1 MPALNIVVPIEEG
14 ISVFNYSKGK
24 EGWFVRKWFKGERRY
39 RIKKITGANTQ
50 AEALSNFYKVLVE
63 FNDKPNK
70 PHKKQLNPHKEIT
83 IREEVSTF
91 IKDEERRVLAGFKAE
106 NAHSRR
112 KHSMV
117 PMLNYFDKMDVIY
130 PSQITE
136 NTLQDYPLHRSN
148 VVENTIKTELKD
160 VSVFIKQHL
169 WRNKLI
175 SNEVANSPFL
185 IPKIK
190 ITDEMLDAN
199 PSISHK
205 DYGIINNYLRNEF
218 QKVPTTNKGIYTRRM
233 FYTFIHTL
241 KNSGLRPSE
250 LLAVRFKDVS
260 ITNPKRWSEGKQEWE
275 DDYKVTLFIRK
286 SKTGKKR
293 DVLCR
298 SNAGSH
304 LYEFLKFQANYIR
317 NFCEFNITPEMEVF
331 AKPETNLTKRVSY
344 TYLNYLWRDE
354 VIAPLQDKLEMNRF
368 SEKPYTIYSLRSTFI
383 ENCVE
388 ANLDVYL
395 VAKLCGN
402 SVAIIQRY
410 YDRHDV
416 LKRASEVQ
424 AINYGNKKR
433 PPIET
438 ISLVNL

>member
-1 MPALNIVVPIEEG
+1 MPALNIVIPIEDG
-14 ISVFNYSKGK
+14 ISVFNYSKEK
-24 EGWFVRKWFKGERRY
+24 EGWFVRKWFKAERRY
-39 RIKKITGANTQ
+39 RIKKIDGANSQ

-70 PHKKQLNPHKEIT
+70 PHKKQLNPQHERT

-91 IKDEERRVLAGFKAE
+91 IKDEERRVEAGFKAT

-117 PMLNYFDKMDVIY
+117 PMLDYLDKMGVIY

-136 NTLQDYPLHRSN
+136 NTLVDYPLHRSN
-148 VVENTIKTELKD
+148 VMPNTIKTELKD
-160 VSVFIKQHL
+160 VSVFFKHHL
-169 WRNKLI
+169 WRYKLI
-175 SNEVANSPFL
+175 SNEVGNSPYL
-185 IPKIK
+185 IPKVK

-199 PSISHK
+199 PSITHN
-205 DYGIINNYLRNEF
+205 DYNLINNHLRTEF
-218 QKVPTTNKGIYTRRM
+218 LKVPTNKGIYTRRM
-233 FYTFIHTL
+233 FYTFIHIL

-260 ITNPKRWSEGKQEWE
+260 ITNPKRWSESKQEWE
-275 DDYKVTLFIRK
+275 DDLKVSLFIRK

-304 LYEFLKFQANYIR
+304 LYEFIKFQANYIR
-317 NFCEFNITPEMEVF
+317 NFHDFNITPEMEVF
-331 AKPETNLTKRVSY
+331 AKPEDKMEKRVAY
-344 TYLNYLWRDE
+344 TYFNHLWRDE

-402 SVAIIQRY
+402 SVGIIQRY
-410 YDRHDV
+410 YDRSDV

-438 ISLVNL
+438 ININNL